1 MSIRSKISAATA
13 DEVEAIQDLITDL
26 EKRLSRLN
34 KVAKKEVAGGASD
47 VSDFVAEALA
57 GITSRVRDGAGSV
70 SDEVV
75 EKATKIGAD
84 ALKRIT
90 KEVDERPLAML
101 AVAAG
106 IGFLFG
112 LSRR

>member
-1 MSIRSKISAATA
+1 MSVRSKVAAA
-13 DEVEAIQDLITDL
+13 ASEEVEAIQDLIADL

-34 KVAKKEVAGGASD
+34 KSAKKEISGGAGE
-47 VSDFVAEALA
+47 VSDFVTEALA
-57 GITSRVRDGAGSV
+57 SITSRVRDGAGSI

-75 EKATKIGAD
+75 DKATQLGAD

>member
-1 MSIRSKISAATA
+1 M
-13 DEVEAIQDLITDL
+13 
-26 EKRLSRLN
+26 
-34 KVAKKEVAGGASD
+34 
-47 VSDFVAEALA
+47 
-57 GITSRVRDGAGSV
+57 

-75 EKATKIGAD
+75 EKASQLGSD
-84 ALKRIT
+84 AMKRLA